1 MISKT
6 TFAEIFGEDAEV
18 FLEVFEIAVP
28 KLNGLTIDWAEKEFH
43 ELLTQDHHE
52 AQKQYWL
59 ELLGRAYIAA
69 AGTVVRQWQ
78 WVDGVCSAYEKA
90 AYLPFA
96 GSLRGLLES
105 TADSMHALQGAP
117 LTLAKLS
124 SHISHI
130 LNGDKTNTFIGS
142 DELEQALIHFTYAKK
157 TRKSVSVSYA
167 ASIQP
172 SPERYGP
179 GCQYDDPPS
188 NGARS

>member
-69 AGTVVRQWQ
+69 AGTVVPPNGSGLMKLLCIRESCLPT
-78 WVDGVCSAYEKA
+78 VC
-90 AYLPFA
+90 
-96 GSLRGLLES
+96 GLTS
-105 TADSMHALQGAP
+105 GA
-117 LTLAKLS
+117 
-124 SHISHI
+124 
-130 LNGDKTNTFIGS
+130 
-142 DELEQALIHFTYAKK
+142 
-157 TRKSVSVSYA
+157 TR
-167 ASIQP
+167 I
-172 SPERYGP
+172 YG
-179 GCQYDDPPS
+179 
-188 NGARS
+188 